1 MEDSKSNLGMSIAI
15 VIAAVI
21 IGGAIIYTNDG
32 KSNSQN
38 TTPTQEQNQQPQ
50 ATNAKVAPIT
60 DKDHIRGDI
69 NAKVKLVE
77 YSDTEC
83 PFCKRLHQ
91 TFKQITKEYGAD
103 VAWVYRHM
111 PIEALHDKALSEAHA
126 TECVAE
132 LAGEEKFWVYL
143 DRIYEVTPGNDGL
156 DPKMLITLAK
166 EVGVAEQ
173 QMNECM
179 LSGRHNQKILAQK
192 ADGVQASGKEGTP
205 FTMVVTQE
213 GEQIPVSGAYPIE
226 TWRNLLDQILKK

>member
-15 VIAAVI
+15 VIAAII
-21 IGGAIIYTNDG
+21 IGGAIVYTNKG
-32 KSNSQN
+32 EVKKPVAE
-38 TTPTQEQNQQPQ
+38 TPAIQQETNQGGQIEPVT
-50 ATNAKVAPIT
+50 AA
-60 DKDHIRGDI
+60 DHIRGDI

-83 PFCKRLHQ
+83 PFCKRLHL

-111 PIEALHDKALSEAHA
+111 PIEALHERALNEANA

-132 LAGEEKFWVYL
+132 LAGEEKFWTYL

-156 DPKMLITLAK
+156 DPKMLVTLAK
-166 EVGVAEQ
+166 EVGVDEAKF
-173 QMNECM
+173 NEC
-179 LSGRHNQKILAQK
+179 LASGRHIQKIMAQK

-205 FTMVVTQE
+205 FTAIITPE

-226 TWRNLLDQILKK
+226 TWRSVLDQILKK